1 MSKNKKEND
10 IFDSVEDIT
19 SMQECTGLVARGAT
33 SDEEFDNLMS
43 LQNFSPK
50 SIKIKKDLRK
60 GK

>member
-1 MSKNKKEND
+1 MSENKENE

-19 SMQECTGLVARGAT
+19 SMQECTGLVARGAA

-50 SIKIKKDLRK
+50 SIKIKKNSRK

>member
-1 MSKNKKEND
+1 
-10 IFDSVEDIT
+10 
-19 SMQECTGLVARGAT
+19 MQECTGLVARGAA

-50 SIKIKKDLRK
+50 SIKIKKNSRK